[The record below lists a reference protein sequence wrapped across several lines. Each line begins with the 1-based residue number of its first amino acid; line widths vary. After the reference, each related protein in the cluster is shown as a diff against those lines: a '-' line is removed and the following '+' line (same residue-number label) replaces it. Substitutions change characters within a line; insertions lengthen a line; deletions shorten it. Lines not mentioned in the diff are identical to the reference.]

1 MAKVQT
7 KIAIVY
13 DYDLTL
19 SPRYMQDE
27 AIFPVYGVNAE
38 RFWERCLEMVERQGF
53 DSELAYMKNLL
64 DVLRVD
70 RPSNAELRRLGE
82 RLTFYP
88 GLPEMFEEL
97 EQVTLTEEHRQAGI
111 GIEHYIVSS
120 GLKALLEGSRLA
132 KYVRAIFGCE
142 FAEDET
148 GRICF
153 PSRVISH
160 TQKTQ
165 FLYRINKGYLD
176 YHQDVNDFMP
186 EEVRP
191 IPFSQMVYIGDG
203 PTDIP
208 CFTVMQ
214 RNGGHAIAVYNP
226 EDETRRSFRKCFEL
240 AVHAGRVRCFAPS
253 DYRRGSQLRW
263 ILEEFVREIANRIL
277 GRMRE
282 EAEGVVQKAPGHR

>member
-1 MAKVQT
+1 MPT

-27 AIFPVYGVNAE
+27 AIFPHFGVDAGK
-38 RFWERCLEMVERQGF
+38 FWQRCSELVEREGF

-64 DVLRVD
+64 DTLRID
-70 RPSNAELRRLGE
+70 RPSNADLRKLGE
-82 RLTFYP
+82 KLTFYP

-97 EQVTLTEEHRQAGI
+97 EREALTEEQRSVGI
-111 GIEHYIVSS
+111 HIEHYIVSS

-132 KYVRAIFGCE
+132 KHVRAIFGCE
-142 FAEDET
+142 FAEDEM

-176 YHQDVNDFMP
+176 MSQDVNDFVP
-186 EEVRP
+186 EEARP
-191 IPFSQMVYIGDG
+191 VPFCNMIYIGDG

-226 EDETRRSFRKCFEL
+226 EDPTRRSFRKCFEL
-240 AVHAGRVRCFAPS
+240 AVHAQRVRCFAPS
-253 DYRRGSQLRW
+253 DYRAGSQLRL
-263 ILEEFVREIANRIL
+263 ILEEFIQEIAGRIL
-277 GRMRE
+277 GRMKE
-282 EAEGVVQKAPGHR
+282 ETGALLVRAPGHR